1 VARFV
6 PYLPTVST
14 AALTSRPTILVA
26 EGQPELREVLRHLL
40 QDSYEVSF
48 ASDGV
53 EAVRAILRTPPDLI
67 LLDLHLARLDGLM
80 ALEVVRATS
89 GDVPVVLT
97 SCVADSTVRS
107 AAARLG
113 VSAVLRKPFSN
124 AELLEALARASR
136 SATPAA

>member
-1 VARFV
+1 
-6 PYLPTVST
+6 
-14 AALTSRPTILVA
+14 
-26 EGQPELREVLRHLL
+26 VLRHLL

-48 ASDGV
+48 AGDGV
-53 EAVRAILRTPPDLI
+53 EAVRAILRAPPDLI

-97 SCVADSTVRS
+97 SCVADSMIRS

-124 AELLEALARASR
+124 AELLEALAQATR
-136 SATPAA
+136 SVSPA